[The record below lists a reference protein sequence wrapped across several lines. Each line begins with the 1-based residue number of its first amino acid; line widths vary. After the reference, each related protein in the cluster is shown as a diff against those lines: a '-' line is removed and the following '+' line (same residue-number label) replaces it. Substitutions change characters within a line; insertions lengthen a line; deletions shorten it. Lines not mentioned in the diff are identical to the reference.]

1 VPKCLGFFRLER
13 DFDKVEISETLS
25 FSTNLIDEAP
35 IDPYD
40 KEYVQIENV
49 TAGMVKPCMLDI
61 KLASK
66 PYNPKKIARQQFKI
80 SSSTCGTH
88 GFRMCGYSSY

>member
-1 VPKCLGFFRLER
+1 MLADAVPKCLGFFKLER
-13 DFDKVEISETLS
+13 NFDNVEVSETHS
-25 FSTNLIDEAP
+25 FSTNLVDEAP

-40 KEYVQIENV
+40 KEYLQIENV

-66 PYNPKKIARQQFKI
+66 PYNPKKIAR
-80 SSSTCGTH
+80 
-88 GFRMCGYSSY
+88 